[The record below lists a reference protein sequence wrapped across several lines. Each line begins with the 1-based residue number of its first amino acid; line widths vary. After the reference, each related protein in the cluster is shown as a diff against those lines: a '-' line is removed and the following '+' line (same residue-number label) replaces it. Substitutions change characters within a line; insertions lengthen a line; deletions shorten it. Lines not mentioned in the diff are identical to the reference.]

1 MLHEFLKTI
10 RKGEVQSLLQ
20 IAHALRISPAMAL
33 QMADDL
39 THRGY
44 LQEMGVDC
52 AMPQVGCSDCPV
64 GSNCRVLPRH
74 WFLTEKGKA
83 AATAISQEMVNRKG
97 AYGDISSS

>member
-10 RKGEVQSLLQ
+10 RDGEVQSLLE
-20 IAHALRISPAMAL
+20 ISHTLRISPTMAL

-39 THRGY
+39 TRKGY

-52 AMPQVGCSDCPV
+52 DTPQAGCSDCPV
-64 GSNCRVLPRH
+64 GSNCQVLTRH

-83 AATAISQEMVNRKG
+83 AIS
-97 AYGDISSS
+97 